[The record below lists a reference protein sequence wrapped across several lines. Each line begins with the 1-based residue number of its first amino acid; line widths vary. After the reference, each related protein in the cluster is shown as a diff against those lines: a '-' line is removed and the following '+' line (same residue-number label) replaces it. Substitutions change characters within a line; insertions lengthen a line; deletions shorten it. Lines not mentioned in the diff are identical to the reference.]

1 MKENAVIIQREEANV
16 SSLLFMKMNLELP
29 FHPYQERQ
37 AKVRAQLEERKLP
50 LLLVTNPRNIFY
62 LTGFRGSAGMA
73 ALGSSEAILWVDPR
87 YTLQARGEARTVE
100 VVEERGSLIKA
111 VGRWLGRKK
120 FRRVGFEDAQISFTD
135 YSALEKN
142 SSGKIKFEPASEI
155 IEGIRFVKDQGEITL
170 IRAACQITVDAFAE
184 VRPLVRPGAK
194 ESDLAAEIEF
204 RMRRRGAEGPAF
216 DTIVAS
222 GPRSALPHARA
233 SNKILGKSEL
243 VIFDLGAILG
253 GYAADMTR
261 TLYLGSRPGRRIKS
275 LYKAVLEAQQRAVES
290 IRDGVEGCQV
300 DAAARDSLARRGLAN
315 FFTHSTGH
323 GVGLDIHEKPRLGKK
338 DKTRLRTGCV
348 VTAEPGVYLEG
359 LGGIRL
365 EDTVLTGANGPEILT
380 SSPIDDWIIS

>member
-1 MKENAVIIQREEANV
+1 LKVNAVIIQREEANV
-16 SSLLFMKMNLELP
+16 SSLLFMNMKLEIP
-29 FHPYQERQ
+29 SHPYHERQ
-37 AKVRAQLEERKLP
+37 AKVRAQLEERNLP
-50 LLLVTNPRNIFY
+50 LLLITNPRNIFY
-62 LTGFRGSAGMA
+62 LTGFRGSAGIA
-73 ALGSSEAILWVDPR
+73 GLGSSEAVLWVDPR
-87 YTLQARGEARTVE
+87 YTLQAKGEARNADI
-100 VVEERGSLIKA
+100 VEERGSLIKA

-120 FRRVGFEDAQISFTD
+120 FKRVGFEDAQISYND
-135 YSALEKN
+135 YRALEKN
-142 SSGKIKFEPASEI
+142 SSGKVKFEPASEI
-155 IEGIRFVKDQGEITL
+155 VEGIRFVKDEGEIAL

-184 VRPLVRPGAK
+184 VRPLVRPGAR

-204 RMRRRGAEGPAF
+204 RMRRKGAEGPAF

-261 TLYLGSRPGRRIKS
+261 TLYLDSRPGRRIKS
-275 LYKAVLEAQQRAVES
+275 LYRAVLEAQQQAVES
-290 IRDGVEGCQV
+290 IREGVEGGEV
-300 DAAARDSLARRGLAN
+300 DAAARESLSRRGLAN

-338 DKTRLRTGCV
+338 DKTRLKTGCV

-365 EDTVLTGANGPEILT
+365 EDTVLAGANGPEILT
-380 SSPIDDWIIS
+380 RSPMDDWTIS